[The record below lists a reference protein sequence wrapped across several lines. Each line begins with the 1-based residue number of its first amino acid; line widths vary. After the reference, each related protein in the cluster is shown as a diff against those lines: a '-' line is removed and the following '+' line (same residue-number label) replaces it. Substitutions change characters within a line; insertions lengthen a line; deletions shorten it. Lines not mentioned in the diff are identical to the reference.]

1 MDISNIINFGIS
13 SVISIMSIIGI
24 NKESLIFKFNESEKE
39 LNTDI
44 NISTNTTNTNTT
56 TTNTTTNIT
65 TTNTNTTST
74 NNYNF
79 SYLDNSG
86 YGQFYFIYSID
97 E

>member
-1 MDISNIINFGIS
+1 MNISNIINFGIS
-13 SVISIMSIIGI
+13 SVMSIIGI
-24 NKESLIFKFNESEKE
+24 NRESLIFKFNESEKE

-44 NISTNTTNTNTT
+44 NTSTIRTNTTRTSTSTNTTNTSI
-56 TTNTTTNIT
+56 TNTTNI
-65 TTNTNTTST
+65 TST

-79 SYLDNSG
+79 SYLDNTG